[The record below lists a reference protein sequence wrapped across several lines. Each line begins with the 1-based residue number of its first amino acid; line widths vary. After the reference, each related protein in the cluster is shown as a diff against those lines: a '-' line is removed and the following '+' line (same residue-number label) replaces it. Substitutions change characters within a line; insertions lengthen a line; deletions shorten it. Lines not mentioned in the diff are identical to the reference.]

1 MILKNGKFTEAYYTD
16 SKRNVIETVWEYNDG
31 KKIGIAI
38 PADLDNK
45 NYILLMEQY
54 TVDEIATMTNELALQ
69 RGRDFIDLV
78 IAISQEAGYIVDKD
92 KIEGKPTHSVENIFN
107 PPEGEEGDDFL
118 FETKLK
124 IFELDAVTKS
134 ENDSLKKELREADSP
149 LKALY
154 IAGKFMFEK
163 EKKPRRKKATK
174 SKQ

>member
-1 MILKNGKFTEAYYTD
+1 MPGIKKSLIELTKCVIF
-16 SKRNVIETVWEYNDG
+16 RNHVNC
-31 KKIGIAI
+31 
-38 PADLDNK
+38 
-45 NYILLMEQY
+45 
-54 TVDEIATMTNELALQ
+54 
-69 RGRDFIDLV
+69 
-78 IAISQEAGYIVDKD
+78 
-92 KIEGKPTHSVENIFN
+92 
-107 PPEGEEGDDFL
+107 GE
-118 FETKLK
+118 LK